1 MRAAGSRCQAG
12 RMSTQL
18 TATHSTAF
26 RTVRALIAGYLA
38 LSVLTVAAVIVFRHH
53 ASMVTD
59 AVWVRTVIV
68 VASAGVMTAFAARAA
83 QGHGRSFL
91 RLRLVSA
98 IMLAAIVVIIAVPG
112 DFPVWL
118 KVEQGVC
125 GLLLLGVV
133 LVVNGKHLRTAF
145 SAK

>member
-1 MRAAGSRCQAG
+1 
-12 RMSTQL
+12 MSTQL
-18 TATHSTAF
+18 AETHHAAL
-26 RTVRALIAGYLA
+26 RIVRLLVAAYLA
-38 LSVLTVAAVIVFRHH
+38 LSVLTVAAVVVFRDH

-83 QGHGRSFL
+83 RGHGRSFL

-98 IMLAAIVVIIAVPG
+98 IMVVAIVVIIAIPG
-112 DFPVWL
+112 VFPVWL
-118 KVEQGVC
+118 KVEQGAC

-133 LVVNGKHLRTAF
+133 LVVNSKHLRTAF
-145 SAK
+145 GAK

>member
-1 MRAAGSRCQAG
+1 MT
-12 RMSTQL
+12 TQL
-18 TATHSTAF
+18 EATHTAAF
-26 RTVRALIAGYLA
+26 RTVKALVAGYLA
-38 LSVLTVAAVIVFRHH
+38 LSVLTVVAVFILRHH
-53 ASMVTD
+53 PSVVTD

-68 VASAGVMTAFAARAA
+68 VGSAALMTAFAARAA
-83 QGHGRSFL
+83 RGHGRSYL

-98 IMLAAIVVIIAVPG
+98 IMLVAIAVIIAIPG

-145 SAK
+145 NGR

>member
-1 MRAAGSRCQAG
+1 MT
-12 RMSTQL
+12 TQL
-18 TATHSTAF
+18 EATHTAAF
-26 RTVRALIAGYLA
+26 RTVRALVAGYLV
-38 LSVLTVAAVIVFRHH
+38 LSVLTVVAVVILRHH
-53 ASMVTD
+53 PSVVTD

-68 VASAGVMTAFAARAA
+68 VGSAALMTTFAARAA
-83 QGHGRSFL
+83 RGHGRSFL

-98 IMLAAIVVIIAVPG
+98 IMLVAIAVIIAIPG

-118 KVEQGVC
+118 KIEQGVC

-145 SAK
+145 DRG

>member
-1 MRAAGSRCQAG
+1 
-12 RMSTQL
+12 MSPQL
-18 TATHSTAF
+18 TATHNTAF
-26 RTVRALIAGYLA
+26 RMVRALIAGYLA
-38 LSVLTVAAVIVFRHH
+38 LSVLTVVAVIVFRHH

-68 VASAGVMTAFAARAA
+68 VASASVMTAFAARAA
-83 QGHGRSFL
+83 RGHSRSFL

-98 IMLAAIVVIIAVPG
+98 IMLVAIVVIIAIPG

-133 LVVNGKHLRTAF
+133 LVVNGKHLRAAF
-145 SAK
+145 SAG